1 MSDGRD
7 DGDDDRLLADQNPAD
22 VRLRMI
28 NSVVAA
34 PLTDPDNPNVDRELD
49 AREQTD
55 AELVAGLN
63 SLIRQAEHVDPKQKF
78 LWQRIF
84 KNSVDDR
91 RVASILLMDLYIAT
105 VQAAEKH
112 VMHGDLLAKYMERME
127 KANAQIIKLS
137 EMVQK
142 ALDSAPK
149 EQPDKDLVDVD
160 IYDVLEKNPGKTSSL
175 SVQGSSRDSS
185 KKKNGK

>member
-1 MSDGRD
+1 MSDD
-7 DGDDDRLLADQNPAD
+7 NDNALLEDQNPND

-28 NSVVAA
+28 NSVVAS

-55 AELVAGLN
+55 TELVAEFN
-63 SLIRQAEHVDPKQKF
+63 SLIRLAEHVDLKQKF
-78 LWQRIF
+78 LWQRVF
-84 KNSVDDR
+84 KNAVDDR

-149 EQPDKDLVDVD
+149 DQPDKDYVDMD
-160 IYDVLEKNPGKTSSL
+160 IYDVIEKSNGKSA
-175 SVQGSSRDSS
+175 GSSTHEPA
-185 KKKNGK
+185 KKKQVFK